1 MIFRRSYRVGLN
13 GLLFFALCFLARGL
27 GAESHPSLEPYP
39 RTPSKKGLQ
48 VERVDDAIALGVRHA
63 ALNLDLAGLID
74 LDGGSNSIAF
84 EREGRTFHFRRDYVE
99 ANDRRVKSLSDAG
112 MVVTLILLNYR
123 NSSEAIN
130 QITLHPRYDPACPNH
145 LSAFNAETPE
155 GRAHFQSCLEFI
167 AGRNARA
174 DRQFGR
180 VWNYIVGNEVNSH
193 WFWCNMGRVTM
204 EQFAD
209 DHLRAVRLCATAV
222 KKYSAHAR
230 VFVSLEHHW
239 NIHYPGGDARQTFPA
254 RNFLEYFAR
263 QARAGGDFDWNIAF
277 HPYPENLFNPR
288 TWLDKS
294 ATTNR
299 DTPRITFKNL
309 ELLPA
314 FLQAAPFLFAGHP
327 RHIILSE
334 QGFHMADTSDGE
346 LIQAAAYGYAY
357 YKADHLPGID
367 AFIYHRHVDNAHEGG
382 LNLGL
387 WRRETAAGDN
397 LPSRKKKIYEVFQH
411 ADQPDWE
418 PYFAFALPVIG
429 IARWEEILPA
439 TVK

>member
-1 MIFRRSYRVGLN
+1 MKVFGYSRVRRN
-13 GLLFFALCFLARGL
+13 GLLFFALCILARAWS
-27 GAESHPSLEPYP
+27 AENVSLPDPYP
-39 RTPSKKGLQ
+39 HITSKKGLQ
-48 VERVDDAIALGVRHA
+48 VEMVDDAIALGVRHA
-63 ALNLDLAGLID
+63 ALNLDLARLID
-74 LDGGSNSIAF
+74 LEGGPDSIAF
-84 EREGRTFHFRRDYVE
+84 ESEGRTFHFRRDYVE

-112 MVVTLILLNYR
+112 MVVTFILLNYR
-123 NSSEAIN
+123 NSSDALN
-130 QITLHPRYDPACPNH
+130 RITLHPRYDPACPNH
-145 LSAFNAETPE
+145 LSAFNMETPE
-155 GRAHFQSCLEFI
+155 GRVHFQSCLEFI
-167 AGRNARA
+167 AGRYGRA

-209 DHLRAVRLCATAV
+209 DYLRAVRLCATAV
-222 KKYSAHAR
+222 KKYSTHAR

-239 NIHYPGGDARQTFPA
+239 NIRYPGGDARQSFPA
-254 RNFLEYFAR
+254 RAFLEYFVS

-294 ATTNR
+294 ATTNQ

-309 ELLPA
+309 ELLPG
-314 FLQAAPFLFAGHP
+314 FLRQPAFLFAGRP

-334 QGFHMADTSDGE
+334 QGFHMADDSDGE
-346 LIQAAAYGYAY
+346 LLQAAAYCYAY
-357 YKADHLPGID
+357 FKTDHLPGID

-387 WRRETAAGDN
+387 WRRGAGAGDN
-397 LPSRKKKIYEVFQH
+397 RSSLKKRLYDVFQH

-418 PYFAFALPVIG
+418 EHFAFALPVIG
-429 IARWEEILPA
+429 IARWDEILPPA
-439 TVK
+439 VK